1 MANYFDGVL
10 DDELDL
16 FPVGPSTSTE
26 SCESNN
32 TTETTE
38 TAESMETAESS
49 DTDVPEERVKTKAQ
63 KSCTVAKKL
72 EILDH
77 AKKSG
82 IRAAARFFKVE
93 RKSIRNW
100 MKNEPSYRRESL
112 KVHGGEK
119 KNLPG
124 QGRHLINSGFDG
136 ELASWIRQERAMKGC
151 CTQSVMLARAKVL
164 AQRYDVGIN
173 VSFSFKR

>member
-100 MKNEPSYRRESL
+100 MKNEPSYRRE
-112 KVHGGEK
+112 
-119 KNLPG
+119 
-124 QGRHLINSGFDG
+124 RYFGF
-136 ELASWIRQERAMKGC
+136 
-151 CTQSVMLARAKVL
+151 
-164 AQRYDVGIN
+164 
-173 VSFSFKR
+173 